1 MLYEESL
8 VTLPVLVV
16 DDQPDVRL
24 ALRILLRSEGMATE
38 DVDSP
43 AAALEA
49 VAHRE
54 FACALVDLNYAVDTT
69 SGHEGLELVTRLRQ
83 EAPDLPLI
91 AMTGWGSIDVA
102 VRAMQLGAAD
112 FVEKP
117 WNNTRLIQAIRGQ
130 AALHAMS
137 EENRRLR
144 AETALGRTGIN
155 MLRTSESSSMKR
167 VVELIERVA
176 VGDSHVLII
185 GENGTGKSLLAREIH
200 ARSTRAERPV
210 IRVDMSSLPESR
222 FEDEMFGEYRPVSRP
237 GRFELADGGSLI
249 LDEIGSIHPSQQAKL
264 LRVIAEGELER
275 GGTMRT
281 RRVDVRVIS
290 TTNMDLD
297 SAVRGER
304 FRRDLL
310 YRLNAVQVRLPALR
324 ERVEDIVPLARHF
337 LVHECKRRGRNAMT
351 LAPSAERALRGYDWP
366 GNVRELEHA
375 IERSVL
381 LATRD
386 TIDADVLALDRP
398 AAPPLLLDTLT
409 LPDAEDLLIRQ
420 ALERHGRNLQRAA
433 DDLGISR
440 QALYRRLEKQRA
452 RHECEATGLG

>member
-1 MLYEESL
+1 MYEESL
-8 VTLPVLVV
+8 ARLPVLVV

-24 ALRILLRSEGMATE
+24 ALRILLRSEGMTAE
-38 DVDSP
+38 DAASP
-43 AAALEA
+43 AAALDA

-54 FACALVDLNYAVDTT
+54 FACALVDLNYAADTT
-69 SGHEGLELVTRLRQ
+69 SGHEGLDLIARLHQ

-102 VRAMQLGAAD
+102 VKAMQLGAAD
-112 FVEKP
+112 FIEKP
-117 WNNTRLIQAIRGQ
+117 WNNARLIHAIRGQ
-130 AALHAMS
+130 AALHAMC

-144 AETALGRTGIN
+144 AETALGRAGIT
-155 MLRTSESSSMKR
+155 MLRTSESSKMR
-167 VVELIERVA
+167 RIVELIDRVA
-176 VGDSHVLII
+176 PGDSHVLII

-200 ARSTRAERPV
+200 ARSPRADQPV
-210 IRVDMSSLPESR
+210 IRVDLSSLPESR
-222 FEDEMFGEYRPVSRP
+222 FADEMFGEDRPVSRP
-237 GRFELADGGSLI
+237 GRFELAHGGSLI
-249 LDEIGSIHPSQQAKL
+249 LDEIGSIHPGQQAKL
-264 LRVIAEGELER
+264 LRVIEEGELER

-290 TTNMDLD
+290 TTNMDMD
-297 SAVRGER
+297 TAVRGER

-310 YRLNAVQVRLPALR
+310 YRLNAMQVRLPALR
-324 ERVEDIVPLARHF
+324 ERAEDIVPLARHF

-366 GNVRELEHA
+366 GNVRELEHT

-386 TIDADVLALDRP
+386 DIDAEVLALDRP
-398 AAPPLLLDTLT
+398 TSAPLLLDTLT
-409 LPDAEDLLIRQ
+409 LPEAEDLLIRQ

-452 RHECEATGLG
+452 RDGCEASDLG